1 MNSRLDRGGMMGNF
15 VTDDISMHICL
26 VTSSKIPVK
35 KYGGTERIVEW
46 LALEFLKLGHQ
57 VTLVALPGSAIQGV
71 NVIEASSKEEALER
85 VPVDADI
92 VHFHGWPPSDDFH
105 LPWVYTLHGNHP
117 QVDTL
122 PKNTVFI
129 SQNHADR
136 HGGGVHVYNGINPDE
151 FVFDEKKDD
160 YLLFFSKVRRRVKGA
175 RRALKL
181 TRETRQNLLVA
192 GGYRVDLLKVGGFF
206 DSFRPG
212 VKFVGEVGGTEK
224 ANYFSKA
231 KALVFPID
239 WEEPF
244 GLVMVEALM
253 SGTPVIATPRG
264 SVPEIIHEG
273 VGALFSSDEEFS
285 AALEHALAC
294 TPQNCRQYAMGRF
307 SIRVCAQN
315 YLSVYQRCKSGELF
329 A

>member
-1 MNSRLDRGGMMGNF
+1 
-15 VTDDISMHICL
+15 MHICL

-46 LALEFLKLGHQ
+46 LAQEFLKLGHQ
-57 VTLVALPGSAIQGV
+57 VTLLAMPGSAIEGV
-71 NVIEASSKEEALER
+71 NVIEASCKKDALER
-85 VPVDADI
+85 VPRDADI
-92 VHFHGWPPSDDFH
+92 VHFHGWPPSEEFP
-105 LPWVYTLHGNHP
+105 LPWVYTLHGNEP
-117 QVDTL
+117 NAGML
-122 PKNTVFI
+122 PKNTIFI

-136 HGGGVHVYNGINPDE
+136 HGGGIYVHNGISPDE
-151 FVFDEKKDD
+151 FVFEEVKDD

-181 TRETRQNLLVA
+181 AKETRQKLLVA
-192 GGYRVDLLKVGGFF
+192 GGYRVDLLKVGGLF
-206 DSFRPG
+206 DSFRSG
-212 VKFVGEVGGTEK
+212 VKFVGEVGGAEK
-224 ANYFSKA
+224 AKYFSKA

-273 VGALFSSDEEFS
+273 VGALFRSDEEFP
-285 AALEHALAC
+285 AALKHALAC
-294 TPQNCRQYAMGRF
+294 QPKNCRRHAMDHF
-307 SIRVCAQN
+307 SIHVCAQN
-315 YLSVYQRCKSGELF
+315 YLNVYQRCQSGELF